1 MGQLS
6 ELAKMQGIERVS
18 DEQAATTG
26 RLIWQTWCSGGVL
39 EKIPRQHRPDTIE
52 QGYAAQHALEAVGG
66 EAVVGWKIA
75 ATSAAGQAHIAVPG
89 PIAGRLFA
97 SRVHRSPAT
106 VAMGTNRMAVAEAEF
121 AFVIGETL
129 SPRATPYRVEEVMAA
144 VSSVHPAIE
153 LPDSRFTDFTKVGS
167 AQLAADNACA
177 NEFVLGPAAP
187 GGAWRDLDL
196 SQHEVRLQRNGE
208 LVSSG
213 QGRDCLGDP
222 RVALTWL
229 VNCPA
234 LAESG
239 LREGAIVTT
248 GVCGQPTPIVNGD
261 RIQVDFGILGEAS
274 VTLS

>member
-1 MGQLS
+1 
-6 ELAKMQGIERVS
+6 VS
-18 DEQAATTG
+18 DEQAAATG

-39 EKIPRQHRPDTIE
+39 EKIPRQYRPDTIE
-52 QGYAAQHALEAVGG
+52 QGYAAQHALEAVSG

-97 SRVHRSPAT
+97 SRVHQSQAV

-121 AFVIGETL
+121 AFVIGKTL

-153 LPDSRFTDFTKVGS
+153 LPDSRFIDFTKVGS

-177 NEFVLGPAAP
+177 NEFVLGPAVQ
-187 GGAWRDLDL
+187 GDAWRELDL

-234 LAESG
+234 LGESG